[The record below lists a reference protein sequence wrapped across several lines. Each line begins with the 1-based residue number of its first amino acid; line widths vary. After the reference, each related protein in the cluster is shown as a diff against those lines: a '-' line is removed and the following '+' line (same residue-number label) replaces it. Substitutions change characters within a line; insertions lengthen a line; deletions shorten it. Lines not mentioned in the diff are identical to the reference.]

1 MKDKEKGGACTK
13 NKPMVRAFGYCVAFH
28 VLTLALFFLCF
39 SSRPL
44 GAQLALF
51 NALAACVVV
60 TVFMT
65 RDAYA
70 EKHGQNAAVR
80 LIAITAVF
88 LMAQTGLSICAV
100 RVADHSYNIAVM
112 EAVLFM
118 LYRGACERNSKA
130 TPESEL

>member
-1 MKDKEKGGACTK
+1 MKGKEKGEVRMKDKSVT
-13 NKPMVRAFGYCVAFH
+13 RTFGYCTAFL
-28 VLTLALFFLCF
+28 VLTLVLFFLCF

-44 GAQLALF
+44 GVQLALF
-51 NALAACVVV
+51 NALAACVAV

-100 RVADHSYNIAVM
+100 RAADHSYNIAIM